1 MKKRVCL
8 ESDLMTVV
16 FFIPNTLE
24 SSIVHRVFKLEHE
37 ISLFLDFYPIQM
49 ALVFPKFCF
58 NPDYFENSK

>member
-24 SSIVHRVFKLEHE
+24 SSIVHRVFK
-37 ISLFLDFYPIQM
+37 IRARNIIVSGFLP
-49 ALVFPKFCF
+49 
-58 NPDYFENSK
+58 

>member
-1 MKKRVCL
+1 MKKCVCL

-24 SSIVHRVFKLEHE
+24 SSIVHRVFK
-37 ISLFLDFYPIQM
+37 IRARNIIVSGIYPNQM
-49 ALVFPKFCF
+49 ALVFQKFCF